1 MFPTAYQEI
10 LAQVEG
16 IDPIAYGKSRNYKT
30 GAVSRLSPYIS
41 RGVIST
47 RMVFESVIR
56 RGYPLHR
63 VEQFVKELCWRDY
76 FQRIGQS
83 HTAELLDDAGR
94 PQENIIHREMP
105 SAILHAQT
113 GIEAVDAGIRAL
125 YETGYMHNHMR
136 MYVASMATNIA
147 RAHWQVPAQWMY
159 YHLLDADFASNT
171 CSWQWVCG
179 VRSHKRYYANQENIN
194 TYFDSTQRGTFLDTS
209 YEVLEQMP
217 LPEILRTQEPF
228 AASTQ
233 LPITPEPRIESGRP
247 VFLYN
252 AYNLDPAWHAGETGS
267 RILLL
272 EPSHFQRWPMSPKTL
287 QFFLDLSKNIPELQ
301 IYTAAFTDLQNQVD
315 GSPVVFKE
323 HPLFRHY
330 QGRVESRDWIVPQ
343 VDGYYPSF
351 FQYWKKI
358 SRLF

>member
-1 MFPTAYQEI
+1 
-10 LAQVEG
+10 
-16 IDPIAYGKSRNYKT
+16 
-30 GAVSRLSPYIS
+30 
-41 RGVIST
+41 
-47 RMVFESVIR
+47 
-56 RGYPLHR
+56 

-83 HTAELLDDAGR
+83 HTAELLEDTGR
-94 PQENIIHREMP
+94 PQENIIHRQMP
-105 SAILHAQT
+105 AAILHART
-113 GIEAVDAGIRAL
+113 GIEAIDEGILEL

-147 RAHWQVPAQWMY
+147 RAHWKVPAQWMY

-179 VRSHKRYYANQENIN
+179 VRSQKRYYANQENIN
-194 TYFDSTQRGTFLDTS
+194 TYFASNQRGTFLDTS
-209 YEVLEQMP
+209 YEALEKLP
-217 LPEILRTQEPF
+217 VPEILQSQMAFSATIN
-228 AASTQ
+228 
-233 LPITPEPRIESGRP
+233 LPETPEPRIESGYP

-252 AYNLDPAWHAGETGS
+252 AYNLDPAWHAGERGS

-272 EPSHFQRWPMSPKTL
+272 EPTHFQRWPVSPKTL
-287 QFFLDLSKNIPELQ
+287 QFILGLSKNIPEIQ
-301 IYTAAFTDLQNQVD
+301 IYAAAFSDLQNLAG
-315 GSPVVFKE
+315 GSPVYFKE

-330 QGRVESRDWIVPQ
+330 QGRMEPRDWIVPQ
-343 VDGYYPSF
+343 VEGYYPSF

>member
-16 IDPIAYGKSRNYKT
+16 IDPIAYGKSRNFKS
-30 GAVSRLSPYIS
+30 GAVTRLSPYIS

-56 RGYPLHR
+56 RGYPLQR
-63 VEQFVKELCWRDY
+63 IEQFVKELCWRDY
-76 FQRIGQS
+76 FQRIGQL
-83 HTAELLDDAGR
+83 HTAELLDDTGR
-94 PQENIIHREMP
+94 PQQNIIHRQMP
-105 SAILHAQT
+105 SVILHAQT

-136 MYVASMATNIA
+136 MYVATMATNIA

-179 VRSHKRYYANQENIN
+179 VRSQKRYYANQENIN
-194 TYFDSTQRGTFLDTS
+194 AYFDSTQRGTFLDTS

-217 LPEILRTQEPF
+217 LPEILQTKEPF
-228 AASTQ
+228 TAPTQ
-233 LPITPEPRIESGRP
+233 LPTTPEPRIESGYP

-252 AYNLDPAWHAGETGS
+252 AYNLDPAWHAGERGS

-272 EPSHFQRWPMSPKTL
+272 EPSHFQRWPVSPKTI
-287 QFFLDLSKNIPELQ
+287 QFILDLSKNIPELQ
-301 IYTAAFTDLQNQVD
+301 IYTAAFTDLQNQAG
-315 GSPVVFKE
+315 GSPVCFKE
-323 HPLFRHY
+323 HPLFMHY

-343 VDGYYPSF
+343 VEGYYPSF